1 MLRDIV
7 CLCLGFF
14 VDLDEAD
21 FGAEEGVVEV
31 FEEFGG

>member
-1 MLRDIV
+1 
-7 CLCLGFF
+7 LGFF

-21 FGAEEGVVEV
+21 FGGEEDVVEV

>member
-1 MLRDIV
+1 
-7 CLCLGFF
+7 LGFF

-21 FGAEEGVVEV
+21 FGGEEGVVEV